1 MTLTE
6 RAVIPSAVKVVL
18 VLEFSLVKLV
28 LKEQLLKQLSNTKS
42 ALEDMSPGY

>member
-18 VLEFSLVKLV
+18 VLALSLVKLV
-28 LKEQLLKQLSNTKS
+28 LKEQLLKQLSNTKP
-42 ALEDMSPGY
+42 ALEE